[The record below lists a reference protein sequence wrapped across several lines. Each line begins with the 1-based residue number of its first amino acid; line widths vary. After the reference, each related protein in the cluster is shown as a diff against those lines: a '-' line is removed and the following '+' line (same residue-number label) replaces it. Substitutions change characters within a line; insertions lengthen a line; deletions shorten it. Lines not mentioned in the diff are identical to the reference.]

1 MRSTQHLTHIETM
14 TIKTKFTA
22 LLAIG
27 IAVWQIN
34 LTGSDRRMMGC
45 LLVPASACR
54 EGDAARQMLYFA
66 ALGGAL
72 GVLTR
77 KTEQG

>member
-34 LTGSDRRMMGC
+34 LTGSDRLMRGC
-45 LLVPASACR
+45 LFRPSPCR
-54 EGDAARQMLYFA
+54 EGDSARTTLYFMA
-66 ALGGAL
+66 SGAVLGIL
-72 GVLTR
+72 MR
-77 KTEQG
+77 KQDQG